1 MTVPQRGRGVRKAHG
16 QPSSLELLARK
27 GKSPVGEDL
36 SPPSSPPEYDR
47 ARETRSESTGTT
59 P

>member
-1 MTVPQRGRGVRKAHG
+1 MVAPQRGRGVRKVWGSRAR
-16 QPSSLELLARK
+16 LERLATE
-27 GKSPVGEDL
+27 GNSPVGET
-36 SPPSSPPEYDR
+36 SHPPSSLPEYDR